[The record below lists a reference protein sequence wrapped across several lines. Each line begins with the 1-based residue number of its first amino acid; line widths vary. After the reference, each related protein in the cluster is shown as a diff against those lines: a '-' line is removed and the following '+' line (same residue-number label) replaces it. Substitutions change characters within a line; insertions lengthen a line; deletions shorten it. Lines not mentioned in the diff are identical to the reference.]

1 MLVDTFRF
9 VDRNED
15 VFIEYSLIHDGNIC
29 LQETVTR
36 RGSTIEHI
44 FGICQTKKMN
54 WKIIYLFSASF
65 LFDSI
70 TRKVNYYCSTL
81 VSKYNETT

>member
-1 MLVDTFRF
+1 MLLDILLSLNRRF

-15 VFIEYSLIHDGNIC
+15 VFIEYSLIRDENIC

-44 FGICQTKKMN
+44 FGLIKLKK
-54 WKIIYLFSASF
+54 KDIY
-65 LFDSI
+65 
-70 TRKVNYYCSTL
+70 R
-81 VSKYNETT
+81 

>member
-1 MLVDTFRF
+1 LLLDILLSLNRRF

-15 VFIEYSLIHDGNIC
+15 VFIEYSLIRDENIC

-44 FGICQTKKMN
+44 FGLIKLKK
-54 WKIIYLFSASF
+54 KDIY
-65 LFDSI
+65 
-70 TRKVNYYCSTL
+70 R
-81 VSKYNETT
+81 